1 MEAGRESFTGVG
13 GSLSHGRKRKS
24 EGDRWLECNGD
35 EG

>member
-1 MEAGRESFTGVG
+1 MVAGRGGFTGVG
-13 GSLSHGRKRKS
+13 VSLSHGRKRKS